1 MAISESNQK
10 LILPT
15 QLRDTLKAAS
25 LTLESD
31 SRGHLPVPERLAI
44 WKLLGDYSDKNAK
57 VPTTGDLRR
66 AELAL
71 IAAADVIHIW
81 NSTFDN
87 PTFDSLLEMCFKYLS
102 NRSVAQEIDKRRR
115 ELTEHLQDLE
125 FEEGQI
131 SALFA
136 AESVLAAA
144 TLVLGS
150 RTFDPYAIE
159 PTTQDV
165 ELDSDRWDSAYFA
178 AAAYAGGL
186 LGDPQSSASKRKEFW
201 QWYLTDAVPEA
212 WRSWPENNVFE

>member
-1 MAISESNQK
+1 MVISESDRK
-10 LILPT
+10 LILPM
-15 QLRDTLKAAS
+15 QFRDTLKAAS

-31 SRGHLPVPERLAI
+31 SRGHLPLPERLAI
-44 WKLLGDYSDKNAK
+44 WKLLGSYSDRNAE
-57 VPTTGDLRR
+57 VPTTGDLHR
-66 AELAL
+66 AELSL

-81 NSTFDN
+81 NSTFEN
-87 PTFDSLLEMCFKYLS
+87 PIFDLLIEMCFKHLS
-102 NRSVAQEIDKRRR
+102 NRSMAQEIDKKRR

-125 FEEGQI
+125 FEEDQV

-159 PTTQDV
+159 PTTQDE

-178 AAAYAGGL
+178 AAAYTGGL
-186 LGDPQSSASKRKEFW
+186 LGDPQSSTSKRKEFW